1 MSPKIGRNRFLQ
13 EQPPP
18 FFIPT
23 TTTSEETLK
32 QQEPMTKK
40 RKDGRS
46 FIPTLTNQQHT
57 QSRQSEV
64 PTLSYRKG
72 KKEMESL
79 FHNIKPK
86 LFSPKNIP
94 ENFEQL
100 LKKLKLLEFT
110 RIECD
115 SVFRFEL
122 LVELVSNYN
131 PEKKNSFVSGSSID
145 VSKKHLAKALKLP
158 LAKKPEISFIEVYS
172 DERWAFGEN
181 GCSSVEKELTQGEK
195 LVDCYYASHLQ
206 CLIKS
211 QYPYLFEETQEEEA
225 KDDKDESEE
234 REKKLKRIIESKDQE
249 LETKRA
255 EILRLEGALQS
266 SRTKFAN
273 YRERYPVQEK
283 PLYQDAGPGGL
294 VLSTREIEAQ
304 KQKQEDMTKE
314 VPAQLKET
322 RKLHK
327 SPDKNEHDVFAEIE
341 ENQKSLDG
349 NDADEAK

>member
-1 MSPKIGRNRFLQ
+1 
-13 EQPPP
+13 
-18 FFIPT
+18 
-23 TTTSEETLK
+23 
-32 QQEPMTKK
+32 MTKK

-172 DERWAFGEN
+172 DE
-181 GCSSVEKELTQGEK
+181 
-195 LVDCYYASHLQ
+195 

-255 EILRLEGALQS
+255 EILRLEGVS
-266 SRTKFAN
+266 SFDVRSLK
-273 YRERYPVQEK
+273 K

-294 VLSTREIEAQ
+294 VLSTRETEAQ
-304 KQKQEDMTKE
+304 KQKQEEDMTKE
-314 VPAQLKET
+314 VA
-322 RKLHK
+322 
-327 SPDKNEHDVFAEIE
+327 A
-341 ENQKSLDG
+341 
-349 NDADEAK
+349 

>member
-13 EQPPP
+13 EEQHHHSSSL
-18 FFIPT
+18 T

-79 FHNIKPK
+79 FHNTKPK

-94 ENFEQL
+94 EKFEQL

-110 RIECD
+110 RIKCD

-145 VSKKHLAKALKLP
+145 VFKKHLGKALKLP
-158 LAKKPEISFIEVYS
+158 LVKKPEISFIEVYS
-172 DERWAFGEN
+172 DEVGLDSEVYSDEEISVIEDFVRNWMLICDEDTVMPSEIVEWTRCIRDGHPEKMDAAQLIWYQ
-181 GCSSVEKELTQGEK
+181 VEKELTQGEK
-195 LVDCYYASHLQ
+195 LVECYYASHLQ
-206 CLIKS
+206 C
-211 QYPYLFEETQEEEA
+211 
-225 KDDKDESEE
+225 
-234 REKKLKRIIESKDQE
+234 E
-249 LETKRA
+249 LVLMSDRVSW
-255 EILRLEGALQS
+255 LEGALQIS
-266 SRTKFAN
+266 NRTKFAN
-273 YRERYPVQEK
+273 YRERYYVQEK
-283 PLYQDAGPGGL
+283 PLYQDAGPDGL

-304 KQKQEDMTKE
+304 KQKQEEDMTKE
-314 VPAQLKET
+314 VA
-322 RKLHK
+322 
-327 SPDKNEHDVFAEIE
+327 A
-341 ENQKSLDG
+341 
-349 NDADEAK
+349 